1 MANSDVLVR
10 MKADTQNYD
19 ANIAKARRQLD
30 QFKKDNL
37 SLGGVMKQ
45 TTSAMVG
52 MAAQFA
58 SVTAAIAGAKKV
70 MSDMININKAFEQGT
85 ANLAS
90 IMGQSREEIVKL
102 TNQAKQLGAA
112 TRYTAMQITELQ
124 TNLARLGFTQ
134 QEILNSTTA
143 VQALA
148 TATGA
153 DLGEAANLAGAAL
166 RGFGLNA
173 TEMERV
179 ASVLAVS
186 TTKSALSFDKLA
198 TAVPIVAPVAKQFG
212 FTIEDT
218 VTLLGKLSDAGMDA
232 STAATATRNIF
243 LKMANDSGKLAQA
256 LGRPV
261 HSVEEFGEALAEMRK
276 KGMSLND
283 ILQMV
288 GVRSTA
294 AFAVFA
300 DNAETLKDFKQSIT
314 DCGEAMHDMESK
326 QIDTLQGSL
335 IILSSA
341 WEGLML
347 SFNESTGPIK
357 TAVDAL
363 TELLQT
369 WTKWRNRNQ
378 GGDAAIQS
386 YEVTDAEVKQ
396 RAEAV
401 LSAMRE
407 ATNGRTG
414 QKLYGS
420 DDDIKKKIEA
430 ENEAFK
436 KQEEELK
443 KLEKAY
449 KDYQKTLDEARN
461 AGDTEKAVG
470 IMETN
475 PLRGTKYMGNG
486 TSIENLYKDAAK
498 LRDQMAIN
506 DYILSVINPAPTQVD
521 PAKQAELLE
530 QSKEQIELDAKAHIA
545 ALDRKLLSEEEYES
559 KVYQIKKT
567 ALEQILKLYN
577 EESKEYART
586 KARMYDLDI
595 QHQGAVMR
603 FANRAN
609 KNSAKDDMNN
619 MSGPAQTPLEALQ
632 DSIRRQQADQAA
644 AIDENSLKSL
654 LGVTI
659 QNGLNGLD
667 LDFSQV
673 MSKMWEGMDV
683 SAADWKALEDKINE
697 QLEAMNLKPIK
708 LDVDTGNLVT
718 ADKQVKSTTQA
729 WQAAAAAIS
738 TVGSA
743 LQQIDDPAAKIA
755 GLVATAVAQ
764 IALGFAQATAAPATG
779 AAGVFGWIAA
789 ATTGLATMISTI
801 TAIKSVTS
809 AGSYAEGGIIPGNN
823 YNDGLVANVSSGE
836 LILNRA
842 QQDSIAAQLSSGNPF
857 GNLQLSTKLT
867 GTELLILLNNTNRS
881 LGGSRSFYSERH

>member
-1 MANSDVLVR
+1 
-10 MKADTQNYD
+10 
-19 ANIAKARRQLD
+19 
-30 QFKKDNL
+30 
-37 SLGGVMKQ
+37 
-45 TTSAMVG
+45 
-52 MAAQFA
+52 
-58 SVTAAIAGAKKV
+58 
-70 MSDMININKAFEQGT
+70 
-85 ANLAS
+85 
-90 IMGQSREEIVKL
+90 
-102 TNQAKQLGAA
+102 
-112 TRYTAMQITELQ
+112 
-124 TNLARLGFTQ
+124 
-134 QEILNSTTA
+134 
-143 VQALA
+143 
-148 TATGA
+148 
-153 DLGEAANLAGAAL
+153 
-166 RGFGLNA
+166 
-173 TEMERV
+173 
-179 ASVLAVS
+179 
-186 TTKSALSFDKLA
+186 
-198 TAVPIVAPVAKQFG
+198 
-212 FTIEDT
+212 
-218 VTLLGKLSDAGMDA
+218 
-232 STAATATRNIF
+232 
-243 LKMANDSGKLAQA
+243 
-256 LGRPV
+256 
-261 HSVEEFGEALAEMRK
+261 
-276 KGMSLND
+276 
-283 ILQMV
+283 
-288 GVRSTA
+288 
-294 AFAVFA
+294 
-300 DNAETLKDFKQSIT
+300 
-314 DCGEAMHDMESK
+314 
-326 QIDTLQGSL
+326 
-335 IILSSA
+335 
-341 WEGLML
+341 
-347 SFNESTGPIK
+347 
-357 TAVDAL
+357 
-363 TELLQT
+363 
-369 WTKWRNRNQ
+369 
-378 GGDAAIQS
+378 
-386 YEVTDAEVKQ
+386 
-396 RAEAV
+396 
-401 LSAMRE
+401 
-407 ATNGRTG
+407 
-414 QKLYGS
+414 
-420 DDDIKKKIEA
+420 
-430 ENEAFK
+430 
-436 KQEEELK
+436 
-443 KLEKAY
+443 
-449 KDYQKTLDEARN
+449 
-461 AGDTEKAVG
+461 
-470 IMETN
+470 
-475 PLRGTKYMGNG
+475 MGNG

-577 EESKEYART
+577 EESKEYAQTR
-586 KARMYDLDI
+586 ARMYDLDI

-654 LGVTI
+654 LGVAI

-729 WQAAAAAIS
+729 WQAAASAVA
-738 TVGSA
+738 TVGGA
-743 LQQIDDPAAKIA
+743 LQQIEDPAAKVAGIIA
-755 GLVATAVAQ
+755 AAVAQ
-764 IALGFAQATAAPATG
+764 VALTFASSLKGTVGPWD
-779 AAGVFGWIAA
+779 WIAA
-789 ATTGLATMISTI
+789 AISGVSTMISTI